1 MSSKYVLQK
10 ISIKDLE
17 PLVAAGAFNE
27 AGGLQHS
34 RMIEKNLVDVFV
46 PFLPLER
53 RHVKTCV
60 RRELDR
66 RHVSGH
72 RDHEE
77 LVEEVKERG

>member
-1 MSSKYVLQK
+1 M
-10 ISIKDLE
+10 
-17 PLVAAGAFNE
+17 AAGAFNE

-60 RRELDR
+60 RQELDR

-77 LVEEVKERG
+77 LVDEVTSWNSPTME

>member
-1 MSSKYVLQK
+1 M
-10 ISIKDLE
+10 
-17 PLVAAGAFNE
+17 AAGAFNE

-60 RRELDR
+60 RQELDR

-77 LVEEVKERG
+77 LVDEVKVFQS

>member
-1 MSSKYVLQK
+1 
-10 ISIKDLE
+10 
-17 PLVAAGAFNE
+17 
-27 AGGLQHS
+27 
-34 RMIEKNLVDVFV
+34 MIEKNLVDVFV

-66 RHVSGH
+66 RHVFGR

-77 LVEEVKERG
+77 LVDEVKVFQS